1 MNQLYTLLIIPMS
14 AYGFAT
20 AVQMTR
26 GIHLNIK
33 PFNCKFC
40 LSFWFSLIA
49 YLVLGV
55 SIAYAVI
62 CAFYTAFIAHFLKI
76 IEDKLLESKYDAPD
90 LSGTS
95 DSGGNDDKNKEE

>member
-1 MNQLYTLLIIPMS
+1 MNQVYTLLIIPMS
-14 AYGFAT
+14 AYSFAT

-49 YLVLGV
+49 YLVLGT
-55 SIAYAVI
+55 SIAYAI
-62 CAFYTAFIAHFLKI
+62 LCAFYVAFIAHFLKI
-76 IEDKLLESKYDAPD
+76 IEDKLLESKYPEPD
-90 LSGTS
+90 LSGS
-95 DSGGNDDKNKEE
+95 LDLGGQDDKSQN